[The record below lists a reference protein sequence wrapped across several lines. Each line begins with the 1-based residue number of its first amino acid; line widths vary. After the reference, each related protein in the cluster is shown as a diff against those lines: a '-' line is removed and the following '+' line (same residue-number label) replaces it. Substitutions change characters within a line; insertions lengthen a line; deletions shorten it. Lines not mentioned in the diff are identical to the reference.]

1 MSLLCLSE
9 SISPPHPYPTI
20 RIHSD
25 VLSTPKA
32 HTHTLTRPGFGE
44 LCRSNI
50 KCYTS
55 ANVMTAINVSAC
67 GWGVGVWVVALP
79 SISVSLACFYRSGRP
94 VRCRMLPLLLCAR
107 TCAGRKF
114 VTGQRKFPSS
124 RVACMLARRTTR
136 KKHFPASPR
145 WHFPA
150 FPIFLNTG
158 GESLSFGRSGSMGK
172 VGHTKMPYCLPALS
186 VRLLLLYSCR

>member
-1 MSLLCLSE
+1 MKAF
-9 SISPPHPYPTI
+9 PRPI
-20 RIHSD
+20 RILPYVSIPTCFQPQKH
-25 VLSTPKA
+25 T

-79 SISVSLACFYRSGRP
+79 SISVSLACFYRSGRA
-94 VRCRMLPLLLCAR
+94 VRCRMLPPLLCAR

-124 RVACMLARRTTR
+124 RVACMLARLLGGRR
-136 KKHFPASPR
+136 GKS
-145 WHFPA
+145 
-150 FPIFLNTG
+150 IFL
-158 GESLSFGRSGSMGK
+158 
-172 VGHTKMPYCLPALS
+172 PLPAGTSLRFQS
-186 VRLLLLYSCR
+186 SSIPGVKV